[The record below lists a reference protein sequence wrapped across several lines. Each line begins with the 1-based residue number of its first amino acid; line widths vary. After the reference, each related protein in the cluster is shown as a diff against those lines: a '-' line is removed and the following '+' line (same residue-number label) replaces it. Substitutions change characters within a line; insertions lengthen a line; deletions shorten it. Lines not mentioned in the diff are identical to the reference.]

1 MIGSFRSAP
10 RPDRGL
16 GLDPGLLGT
25 RDRAT
30 LRILNRAD
38 VATTAQL
45 VSLVYHRR
53 QTAQE
58 HLSALYRA
66 GWLERAVLPP
76 ESRGGAPLAF
86 RLSPQA
92 RRRLGY
98 EPLTRSRGGTQ
109 LRHSLNVVETVC
121 ALVRMSSDHNPV
133 QAWLTES
140 MAAEESWYVYP
151 DSVVALQLSTGSGVL
166 CLEIDQSTEHGPQ
179 IRDKLSRY
187 DAFLRSQ
194 SGWQVLFV
202 VGSTERATFLAR
214 VARDGYGYPGLAG
227 PAWAIVLGDLKV
239 AGLGAPVVSFTAH
252 GGRNTLA
259 TILRDARPRTCP
271 TPVGSD
277 AWIELMASGGVEEL
291 DEALAW

>member
-1 MIGSFRSAP
+1 VIGSFRSAP
-10 RPDRGL
+10 RSDRQL
-16 GLDPGLLGT
+16 LLDPGLLGI
-25 RDRAT
+25 RDRAA

-58 HLSALYRA
+58 HLSWLYRT

-86 RLSPQA
+86 RLSPHA
-92 RRRLGY
+92 RRRLGW

-121 ALVRMSSDHNPV
+121 ALLWSSGDHNPV

-140 MAAEESWYVYP
+140 MAAEESWSVYP
-151 DSVVALQLSTGSGVL
+151 DSVVALQLSSGSGVL
-166 CLEIDQSTEHGPQ
+166 CLEIDQSTEHAPQ

-187 DAFLRSQ
+187 EAFLRSQ
-194 SGWQVLFV
+194 SAWQLLFV
-202 VGSTERATFLAR
+202 VGSLERATFLAR
-214 VARDGYGYPGLAG
+214 VARYGHGYPGLAG
-227 PAWAIVLGDLKV
+227 LAWAVVLDDLKAV
-239 AGLGAPVVSFTAH
+239 GTGAPVVSFTAH
-252 GGRNTLA
+252 AGRNTLS
-259 TILRDARPRTCP
+259 TILRDPRSRTCP

-277 AWIELMASGGVEEL
+277 AWVELMASGGVEEL